1 MKANRNLH
9 LKEDTSA
16 QVGIGTLIIFIAMV
30 LVAAVAA
37 AVLIQTSGVLQ
48 QRAQQTG
55 AEATHEV
62 SSNLDVK
69 HVEGIRG
76 NDSSGDLTNTF
87 DLLKLQL
94 GLQAG
99 SSPVDIKQL
108 IITIS
113 DGRQTNTLEYTEN
126 TSNQW
131 DDQLAYVMEN
141 NITERFT
148 VQQIRDEDDSFTAE
162 QPVMNTGDLI
172 NLYIG
177 TATDQTD
184 DLKRFNSKLET
195 IDNSGLELDARTSVD
210 IILTPEAG
218 ATSQVSFVTPS
229 TYGVNEISRLYP

>member
-9 LKEDTSA
+9 LKEDTGA

-55 AEATHEV
+55 AEATQEV

-87 DLLKLQL
+87 DLLKLQV

-99 SSPVDIKQL
+99 SSPVDLDQL
-108 IITIS
+108 IITIT
-113 DGRQTNTLEYTEN
+113 DGSVTNTMEYNSSTLN
-126 TSNQW
+126 SVLTGDSK
-131 DDQLAYVMEN
+131 DY
-141 NITERFT
+141 FT
-148 VQQIRDEDDSFTAE
+148 ATAIRDEDDSFTATH
-162 QPVMNTGDLI
+162 PVMNTGDLV

-177 TATDQTD
+177 TATDQT
-184 DLKRFNSKLET
+184 NAVYGET
-195 IDNSGLELDARTSVD
+195 GEISDSGLRLDARTQVD
-210 IILTPEAG
+210 IIMTPEAG
-218 ATSQVSFVTPS
+218 AVSQVSFVTPA
-229 TYGVNEISRLYP
+229 TYGVNEIARLYP

>member
-9 LKEDTSA
+9 LKEDTGA

-76 NDSSGDLTNTF
+76 NNSGNLSDTF

-99 SSPVDIKQL
+99 SSPVDINQL

-113 DGRQTNTLEYTEN
+113 DGQQTNTLEYTGN

-177 TATDQTD
+177 TATGQTD
-184 DLKRFNSKLET
+184 DLASFNSKLT
-195 IDNSGLELDARTSVD
+195 AIADSSLELDARTSVD

-229 TYGVNEISRLYP
+229 TYGVNQISRLYP